1 MLAQIIGKARRNY
14 IAATNP
20 EVRGTEFSAIANDV
34 AKKINQNGSINTIT
48 FAHLCGGHYAVM
60 KKLLALNIF
69 TQDDSGMI
77 SIDSIPMKKAIMDAV
92 EHKAELQP
100 NNHSPAE
107 DKVNHN

>member
-1 MLAQIIGKARRNY
+1 VLAQMIEKAQRNY

-20 EVRGTEFSAIANDV
+20 EVLGTEFSAIANDV
-34 AKKINQNGSINTIT
+34 AKKINQNGSINMIT

-69 TQDDSGMI
+69 TQHSGKI

-92 EHKAELQP
+92 KNKAEFQP
-100 NNHSPAE
+100 NNLSPAE